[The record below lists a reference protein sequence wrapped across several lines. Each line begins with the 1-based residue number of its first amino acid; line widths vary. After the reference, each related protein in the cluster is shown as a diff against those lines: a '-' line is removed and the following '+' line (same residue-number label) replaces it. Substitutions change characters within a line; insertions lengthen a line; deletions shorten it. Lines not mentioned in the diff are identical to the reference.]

1 MRISDWSSD
10 VCSSDLPCPE
20 GKEGEIIVCAR
31 KPESERYRVPEEVR
45 KAPQPPPE
53 GRSWK
58 ERADIV
64 EEATQATRPNSC
76 STVGAGGQTGCP
88 TEMPK
93 HWMAEKRASRH
104 AAGGDVSP
112 PLRAS

>member
-1 MRISDWSSD
+1 MIRRPPRSTRTDTLFPYTTLFRSDD
-10 VCSSDLPCPE
+10 PCPE

-76 STVGAGGQTGCP
+76 SKIG
-88 TEMPK
+88 
-93 HWMAEKRASRH
+93 RASGRER
-104 AAGGDVSP
+104 VCQYV
-112 PLRAS
+112 